1 MYFSLN
7 RLYIVVIFFQHK
19 LQKGTSSVKL
29 WKNGAFKPFFIIND
43 SIYIHF
49 FSKFVT
55 KINKCIAILAT
66 CI

>member
-7 RLYIVVIFFQHK
+7 RLYIVVIFFQRK

-49 FSKFVT
+49 LVNLSQK
-55 KINKCIAILAT
+55 
-66 CI
+66 